1 MIMARMATSVACGTV
16 LGGLAGCF
24 PLLAFFVARFVGHH
38 WFSIPNRFVPGTE
51 AIFAIAMLMIYV
63 PVGAVCGLIGGV
75 LYGLKQRLL
84 TAASLG
90 VGVLGGGILA
100 WGVHGIDES
109 VFPVWML
116 FLQLAGVL
124 LGISRTVF
132 SWRRVSR

>member
-1 MIMARMATSVACGTV
+1 
-16 LGGLAGCF
+16 
-24 PLLAFFVARFVGHH
+24 
-38 WFSIPNRFVPGTE
+38 
-51 AIFAIAMLMIYV
+51 MLMIYV